1 VTGSANL
8 IPAESQVTI
17 LWFYVLGLAVQAILH
32 NRGLQMNTNGTNG
45 YAFSTALV
53 STEWVAEHLHE
64 PNVRLVEVSVDTLA
78 YSTGH
83 IRGAVGWSWK
93 QDTQDLVRRDIPD
106 PFAFEDLMARAGISN
121 DTTVVLY
128 GDMDNWFATYA
139 FWLMKYYGHKDV
151 RILNGGRKK
160 WLAENREIT
169 LDPPQYAR
177 TKYQAQKPN
186 TDLRALRIAVL
197 ENLALPDTALVDVRS
212 PDEYAGKLLAPANL
226 PQEGSQRGGH
236 IPGAANIPW
245 SKAVNEDGTFKP
257 ADDLHALY
265 AGHGI
270 TPDKDVIAYC
280 RIGERSS
287 HTWFV
292 LKYLLGYPKVRNYD
306 GSWTEWGSLIG
317 VPIEKE

>member
-1 VTGSANL
+1 MT
-8 IPAESQVTI
+8 
-17 LWFYVLGLAVQAILH
+17 
-32 NRGLQMNTNGTNG
+32 TNGTNG
-45 YAFSTALV
+45 YAFASALV
-53 STEWVAEHLHE
+53 STEWVADHLHD
-64 PNVRLVEVSVDTLA
+64 PHVRLVEVSVDTSA
-78 YSTGH
+78 YDTGH
-83 IRGAVGWSWK
+83 IPGAVGWSWK
-93 QDTQDLVRRDIPD
+93 QDTQDMVRRDIPD
-106 PFAFEDLMARAGISN
+106 QPAFEELMARAGITN
-121 DTTVVLY
+121 ETIVVLY

-139 FWLMKYYGHKDV
+139 LWLLKYYGHKDA

-160 WLAENREIT
+160 WLAENRAIT
-169 LDPPQYAR
+169 MDAPQVAR
-177 TKYQAQKPN
+177 TDYRAELPHG
-186 TDLRALRIAVL
+186 DLRVLRNGVL
-197 ENLALPDTALVDVRS
+197 AHLGKPDAALVDVRS
-212 PDEYAGKLLAPANL
+212 PDEYSGKLLAPANL

-257 ADDLHALY
+257 ASDLHALY
-265 AGHGI
+265 TGHGV

-317 VPIEKE
+317 VPIERASA